1 MDISATYVFDA
12 PAQKVWD
19 TLMDPQALAACV
31 PGCQSLEPTG
41 DNEYQAVVNISLG
54 PVRGNFTAKV
64 AITETNPYQSY
75 RLSLSGNSNIGFGSG
90 DSLVTL
96 EEDGGKTT
104 VRVDDPRPGRW
115 HRGPGGPAHDG
126 KCGAGNVGPVLFVF
140 AGDGSERVGESM
152 WFPFKQW
159 IKPSTLYSGLASF
172 QQRSNTMPQP
182 FELTVTDASNLIRQS

>member
-41 DNEYQAVVNISLG
+41 GNEYQAVVNISLG

-75 RLSLSGNSNIGFGSG
+75 RLSLSGDSNIGFGSG

-96 EEDGGKTT
+96 EEAEGRTT
-104 VRVDDPRPGRW
+104 VRVETQAQA
-115 HRGPGGPAHDG
+115 GGTVA
-126 KCGAGNVGPVLFVF
+126 
-140 AGDGSERVGESM
+140 RVGQRMMESVARGM
-152 WFPFKQW
+152 LDRFFSCLQ
-159 IKPSTLYSGLASF
+159 
-172 QQRSNTMPQP
+172 
-182 FELTVTDASNLIRQS
+182 ETVVKG

>member
-1 MDISATYVFDA
+1 MDISAAYVFDA

-96 EEDGGKTT
+96 EEEAGKTT
-104 VRVDDPRPGRW
+104 VRVETQAQA
-115 HRGPGGPAHDG
+115 GGTVA
-126 KCGAGNVGPVLFVF
+126 
-140 AGDGSERVGESM
+140 RVGQRMMESVARGM
-152 WFPFKQW
+152 LDRFFTCLQ
-159 IKPSTLYSGLASF
+159 
-172 QQRSNTMPQP
+172 
-182 FELTVTDASNLIRQS
+182 ETVGRG